1 MKAKVSKAQ
10 LEVWE
15 WKERAS
21 EKLLSLPEEERL
33 SYISETVRTTIEEI
47 KKKRERLGE
56 AAKPA

>member
-47 KKKRERLGE
+47 KKKRERL
-56 AAKPA
+56 PA